1 MRILLIEEFDSAPVP
16 QALQCEN
23 IAFDMVP
30 PPEEDEPFVFPE
42 GVYDAAILTASDLSY
57 SRSAKTRA
65 RLSLIREEGTQIP
78 ILIVL
83 PHPSARDRA
92 RLLDAGADYVLAEPF
107 VSDELAAVLRALA
120 RRSPAIKSEILTAGD
135 LTFDRGRCTVKS
147 RSGRDSSVGQGNAA
161 DRHFPFQSRSGR
173 FARDHSGQGLGL
185 GQSVHLQLYR
195 GLPHT
200 AAPQA
205 PFHRLGGTDLRR
217 ARSGLLPR
225 GISTK
230 THPERLLSGH
240 SGCFSI
246 FFVPVIPFGSV
257 RAKHRIRCGSA

>member
-1 MRILLIEEFDSAPVP
+1 MRILLIEKFDSAPVP

-92 RLLDAGADYVLAEPF
+92 RLLDAGADYVLTEPF

-147 RSGRDSSVGQGNAA
+147 RSG
-161 DRHFPFQSRSGR
+161 
-173 FARDHSGQGLGL
+173 
-185 GQSVHLQLYR
+185 
-195 GLPHT
+195 
-200 AAPQA
+200 
-205 PFHRLGGTDLRR
+205 
-217 ARSGLLPR
+217 
-225 GISTK
+225 
-230 THPERLLSGH
+230 
-240 SGCFSI
+240 
-246 FFVPVIPFGSV
+246 
-257 RAKHRIRCGSA
+257 

>member
-30 PPEEDEPFVFPE
+30 PPEEDESFVFPE

-147 RSGRDSSVGQGNAA
+147 RSGEIRLSGKETLLIDIFLSNPGQVVSRETIQARVWGSDS
-161 DRHFPFQSRSGR
+161 QSTYNSIEVYLTLLRRKLRSIGSEAQICAER
-173 FARDHSGQGLGL
+173 GLGYYL
-185 GQSVHLQLYR
+185 
-195 GLPHT
+195 
-200 AAPQA
+200 A
-205 PFHRLGGTDLRR
+205 
-217 ARSGLLPR
+217 
-225 GISTK
+225 
-230 THPERLLSGH
+230 E
-240 SGCFSI
+240 
-246 FFVPVIPFGSV
+246 
-257 RAKHRIRCGSA
+257 

>member
-120 RRSPAIKSEILTAGD
+120 RRSPAIKSEI
-135 LTFDRGRCTVKS
+135 
-147 RSGRDSSVGQGNAA
+147 GRDSSVGQGNAA

-205 PFHRLGGTDLRR
+205 PFHRLGGADLRR

-230 THPERLLSGH
+230 THPERLLSGR

-257 RAKHRIRCGSA
+257 RAKRRIRCGSA

>member
-1 MRILLIEEFDSAPVP
+1 MRILLIEEFDNAPVP
-16 QALQCEN
+16 QALRCEN

-42 GVYDAAILTASDLSY
+42 GVYDAAILTTSDLSY
-57 SRSAKTRA
+57 GRSVKTCA
-65 RLSLIREEGTQIP
+65 RLSLIREEGMQIP

-147 RSGRDSSVGQGNAA
+147 RSGEIRLSGKETLLIDIFLSNPGQVV
-161 DRHFPFQSRSGR
+161 SRETI
-173 FARDHSGQGLGL
+173 QGLGL

-230 THPERLLSGH
+230 THPERLLSGR

-246 FFVPVIPFGSV
+246 FFVPVIPCGSV
-257 RAKHRIRCGSA
+257 RAKRRIRCGSA

>member
-30 PPEEDEPFVFPE
+30 PPEEPFVFPE

-147 RSGRDSSVGQGNAA
+147 RSGEIRLSGKETLLIDIFLSNPGQVVSRETIQARVWGSDS
-161 DRHFPFQSRSGR
+161 QSTYNSIEVYLTLLRRKLRSI
-173 FARDHSGQGLGL
+173 
-185 GQSVHLQLYR
+185 
-195 GLPHT
+195 
-200 AAPQA
+200 
-205 PFHRLGGTDLRR
+205 GTDLRR
-217 ARSGLLPR
+217 TRSGLLPR

-230 THPERLLSGH
+230 THPERLLSGR

-246 FFVPVIPFGSV
+246 FLCLLSLAVM
-257 RAKHRIRCGSA
+257 

>member
-83 PHPSARDRA
+83 PHPSARD
-92 RLLDAGADYVLAEPF
+92 
-107 VSDELAAVLRALA
+107 
-120 RRSPAIKSEILTAGD
+120 

-147 RSGRDSSVGQGNAA
+147 RSGEIRLSGKETLLIDIFLSNPGQVVSRETIQARVWGSDS
-161 DRHFPFQSRSGR
+161 QSTYNSIEVYLTLLRRKLRSIGSEAQICAER
-173 FARDHSGQGLGL
+173 GLGYYL
-185 GQSVHLQLYR
+185 
-195 GLPHT
+195 
-200 AAPQA
+200 A
-205 PFHRLGGTDLRR
+205 
-217 ARSGLLPR
+217 
-225 GISTK
+225 
-230 THPERLLSGH
+230 E
-240 SGCFSI
+240 
-246 FFVPVIPFGSV
+246 
-257 RAKHRIRCGSA
+257 

>member
-30 PPEEDEPFVFPE
+30 PPEEAEPFVFPE

-147 RSGRDSSVGQGNAA
+147 RSGEIRLLGKETLLIDI
-161 DRHFPFQSRSGR
+161 FQSRSGR

-230 THPERLLSGH
+230 THPERLLSGR

-246 FFVPVIPFGSV
+246 FFVSVIPCGSV

>member
-1 MRILLIEEFDSAPVP
+1 MRILLIEKFDSAPVP

-42 GVYDAAILTASDLSY
+42 GVYDAAILTASD
-57 SRSAKTRA
+57 
-65 RLSLIREEGTQIP
+65 
-78 ILIVL
+78 L

-147 RSGRDSSVGQGNAA
+147 RSGEIRLSGKETLLIDIFLSNPGQVVSRETIQARVWGSDS
-161 DRHFPFQSRSGR
+161 QSTYNSIEVYLTLLRRKLRSIGSEAQICAER
-173 FARDHSGQGLGL
+173 GLGYYL
-185 GQSVHLQLYR
+185 
-195 GLPHT
+195 
-200 AAPQA
+200 A
-205 PFHRLGGTDLRR
+205 
-217 ARSGLLPR
+217 
-225 GISTK
+225 
-230 THPERLLSGH
+230 E
-240 SGCFSI
+240 
-246 FFVPVIPFGSV
+246 
-257 RAKHRIRCGSA
+257 

>member
-147 RSGRDSSVGQGNAA
+147 RSGEIRLSGKETLLIDIFLSNPGQVVSRETIQARVWGSDS
-161 DRHFPFQSRSGR
+161 QSTYNSIEVYLTLRRKLRSIGSEAQICAER
-173 FARDHSGQGLGL
+173 GLGYYL
-185 GQSVHLQLYR
+185 
-195 GLPHT
+195 
-200 AAPQA
+200 A
-205 PFHRLGGTDLRR
+205 
-217 ARSGLLPR
+217 
-225 GISTK
+225 
-230 THPERLLSGH
+230 E
-240 SGCFSI
+240 
-246 FFVPVIPFGSV
+246 
-257 RAKHRIRCGSA
+257 

>member
-42 GVYDAAILTASDLSY
+42 GVYDAAILTTSDLSY
-57 SRSAKTRA
+57 GRSVKTCA

-147 RSGRDSSVGQGNAA
+147 RSNPGQVVSRETIQARVWGSDS
-161 DRHFPFQSRSGR
+161 QSTYNSIEVYLTLLRRKLRSIGSEAQICAER
-173 FARDHSGQGLGL
+173 GLGYYL
-185 GQSVHLQLYR
+185 
-195 GLPHT
+195 
-200 AAPQA
+200 A
-205 PFHRLGGTDLRR
+205 
-217 ARSGLLPR
+217 
-225 GISTK
+225 
-230 THPERLLSGH
+230 E
-240 SGCFSI
+240 
-246 FFVPVIPFGSV
+246 
-257 RAKHRIRCGSA
+257 

>member
-83 PHPSARDRA
+83 PHPSARDPSTSA
-92 RLLDAGADYVLAEPF
+92 RCRCGLCARGAV
-107 VSDELAAVLRALA
+107 
-120 RRSPAIKSEILTAGD
+120 
-135 LTFDRGRCTVKS
+135 
-147 RSGRDSSVGQGNAA
+147 
-161 DRHFPFQSRSGR
+161 
-173 FARDHSGQGLGL
+173 
-185 GQSVHLQLYR
+185 
-195 GLPHT
+195 
-200 AAPQA
+200 
-205 PFHRLGGTDLRR
+205 RLG
-217 ARSGLLPR
+217 
-225 GISTK
+225 
-230 THPERLLSGH
+230 
-240 SGCFSI
+240 
-246 FFVPVIPFGSV
+246 
-257 RAKHRIRCGSA
+257 